1 MFAYSL
7 EELEMESLG
16 MLMLILL
23 ETLIEED
30 LSQVMSL
37 QSEVV
42 QSVGKP
48 LCKLQ
53 WLCLPLKLST
63 WRLLR
68 LVKKLYG
75 WRDSLVNSM
84 KTFKSV
90 QYFVTVKVQSF
101 LQKIKC
107 FMKEQTILMF
117 GIILFVILLLVVIL
131 LWAKLVLMKI
141 LQIWWLSHFL

>member
-1 MFAYSL
+1 MFTYSL

-53 WLCLPLKLST
+53 SLCLSLKLST

-75 WRDSLVNSM
+75 
-84 KTFKSV
+84 
-90 QYFVTVKVQSF
+90 
-101 LQKIKC
+101 
-107 FMKEQTILMF
+107 
-117 GIILFVILLLVVIL
+117 
-131 LWAKLVLMKI
+131 
-141 LQIWWLSHFL
+141 

>member
-1 MFAYSL
+1 MFTYSL

-42 QSVGKP
+42 QLVGKP

-53 WLCLPLKLST
+53 SLCLPLKLSK

-68 LVKKLYG
+68 LVKKL
-75 WRDSLVNSM
+75 
-84 KTFKSV
+84 
-90 QYFVTVKVQSF
+90 
-101 LQKIKC
+101 
-107 FMKEQTILMF
+107 F
-117 GIILFVILLLVVIL
+117 G
-131 LWAKLVLMKI
+131 
-141 LQIWWLSHFL
+141 

>member
-48 LCKLQ
+48 LCKP
-53 WLCLPLKLST
+53 WSLCLPLKLST

-68 LVKKLYG
+68 LVKKL
-75 WRDSLVNSM
+75 
-84 KTFKSV
+84 
-90 QYFVTVKVQSF
+90 
-101 LQKIKC
+101 
-107 FMKEQTILMF
+107 F
-117 GIILFVILLLVVIL
+117 G
-131 LWAKLVLMKI
+131 
-141 LQIWWLSHFL
+141 

>member
-23 ETLIEED
+23 ETSIEED

-42 QSVGKP
+42 QLVGKP

-53 WLCLPLKLST
+53 SLCLPLKLSI
-63 WRLLR
+63 WLSLR
-68 LVKKLYG
+68 LVKKL
-75 WRDSLVNSM
+75 
-84 KTFKSV
+84 
-90 QYFVTVKVQSF
+90 
-101 LQKIKC
+101 
-107 FMKEQTILMF
+107 F
-117 GIILFVILLLVVIL
+117 G
-131 LWAKLVLMKI
+131 
-141 LQIWWLSHFL
+141 

>member
-7 EELEMESLG
+7 EEPKMESLG

-23 ETLIEED
+23 ETLTEEN

-53 WLCLPLKLST
+53 LLCLPLKLSI

-75 WRDSLVNSM
+75 
-84 KTFKSV
+84 
-90 QYFVTVKVQSF
+90 
-101 LQKIKC
+101 
-107 FMKEQTILMF
+107 
-117 GIILFVILLLVVIL
+117 
-131 LWAKLVLMKI
+131 
-141 LQIWWLSHFL
+141 

>member
-42 QSVGKP
+42 QLVGKP
-48 LCKLQ
+48 LWKLQ
-53 WLCLPLKLST
+53 TLCLPLKLST
-63 WRLLR
+63 
-68 LVKKLYG
+68 
-75 WRDSLVNSM
+75 
-84 KTFKSV
+84 
-90 QYFVTVKVQSF
+90 
-101 LQKIKC
+101 
-107 FMKEQTILMF
+107 
-117 GIILFVILLLVVIL
+117 
-131 LWAKLVLMKI
+131 
-141 LQIWWLSHFL
+141 

>member
-30 LSQVMSL
+30 LLQVMPL
-37 QSEVV
+37 QLEVV

-53 WLCLPLKLST
+53 SLCLPLKLST
-63 WRLLR
+63 W
-68 LVKKLYG
+68 
-75 WRDSLVNSM
+75 
-84 KTFKSV
+84 
-90 QYFVTVKVQSF
+90 
-101 LQKIKC
+101 
-107 FMKEQTILMF
+107 
-117 GIILFVILLLVVIL
+117 
-131 LWAKLVLMKI
+131 
-141 LQIWWLSHFL
+141 

>member
-53 WLCLPLKLST
+53 LLCLPLKLST

-68 LVKKLYG
+68 LVKKP
-75 WRDSLVNSM
+75 
-84 KTFKSV
+84 
-90 QYFVTVKVQSF
+90 
-101 LQKIKC
+101 
-107 FMKEQTILMF
+107 F
-117 GIILFVILLLVVIL
+117 G
-131 LWAKLVLMKI
+131 
-141 LQIWWLSHFL
+141 